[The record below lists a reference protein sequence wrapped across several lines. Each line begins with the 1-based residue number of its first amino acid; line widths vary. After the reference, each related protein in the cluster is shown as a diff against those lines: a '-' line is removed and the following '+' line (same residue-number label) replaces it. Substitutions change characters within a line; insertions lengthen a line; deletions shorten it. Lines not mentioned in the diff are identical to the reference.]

1 MKLHLLRHA
10 KTNQDSKT
18 GQDFDRELLPKGEKQ
33 VAEMAP
39 FLSKLK
45 NIEVH
50 CSSAK
55 RTRQTFELLSS
66 TKNNDSFQFDSIHFS
81 NELYLCSHLDLLNYI
96 NSLNTKN
103 DILLIGHNNGI
114 SDFASYLSDE
124 FIDFK
129 TCGYCE
135 LEIQIDSWNE
145 LSRGTAKVI
154 NRFRPEVE

>member
-10 KTNQDSKT
+10 KTNQESKT

-33 VAEMAP
+33 VAEMAQ
-39 FLSKLK
+39 FLSNLK
-45 NIEVH
+45 DIEVH

-66 TKNNDSFQFDSIHFS
+66 TKNNESLQFDFIHFS

-96 NSLNTKN
+96 NSLDTKN

-124 FIDFK
+124 YIDFK

-135 LEIQIDSWNE
+135 LEIQIENWNE

-154 NRFRPEVE
+154 EKFRPEVD